1 MRLYYWV
8 VQYLLQRRYLLRKVL
23 SLKFSIVC
31 NAYQSVTDQLFA
43 DYVQKK
49 IWQILTSASERLVI
63 IDSHTIHFGEVLN
76 ILPILEV
83 I

>member
-8 VQYLLQRRYLLRKVL
+8 VQYLLQRRYLLREVL
-23 SLKFSIVC
+23 SSKFSIVC
-31 NAYQSVTDQLFA
+31 NAHQSVTDQLFA

-49 IWQILTSASERLVI
+49 IWQILTSANERLVI
-63 IDSHTIHFGEVLN
+63 NDSHTIDFGEVLN
-76 ILPILEV
+76 ILPILEG

>member
-1 MRLYYWV
+1 M
-8 VQYLLQRRYLLRKVL
+8 
-23 SLKFSIVC
+23 C
-31 NAYQSVTDQLFA
+31 NAHQSVTDQLFA

-63 IDSHTIHFGEVLN
+63 IDSHTIDFGEVLN
-76 ILPILEV
+76 ILPILEG